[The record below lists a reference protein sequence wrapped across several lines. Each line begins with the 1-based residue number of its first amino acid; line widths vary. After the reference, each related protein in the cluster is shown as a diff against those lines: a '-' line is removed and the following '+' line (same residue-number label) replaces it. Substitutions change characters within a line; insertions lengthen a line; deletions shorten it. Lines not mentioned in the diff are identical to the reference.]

1 MMLLL
6 FIVFLGEFSMNWRR
20 MERLQ
25 KWRRM
30 VRQQKGKLYIMRICI
45 TMLICRLSNEDAILV
60 LLTLM
65 KKTRWRWE
73 VGVWLLLLLRLISL
87 RICTTLDLS

>member
-1 MMLLL
+1 MLLLL

-45 TMLICRLSNEDAILV
+45 TMLICWRKLFLYMYTLSLILCCHSWKISNEDVILV
-60 LLTLM
+60 ILTLM
-65 KKTRWRWE
+65 KKTRWR
-73 VGVWLLLLLRLISL
+73 
-87 RICTTLDLS
+87 